1 MKSLVRLI
9 AMVLF
14 FSTTASVGQCINNS
28 QYPWSPVI
36 LQNSG
41 AQEYISNCTWTM
53 EFAYLMNV
61 APNIGYIFTCN
72 QNGSAKYITVTSVA
86 NEVIAHG
93 ISPLTVQNI
102 PYSEIRVHYSE
113 DETCGVETNCAD
125 TFVQAVLSCMPPT
138 NLNATVLS
146 SSSAELTWTAPQDTN
161 NFEVYVVNMDNQNP
175 QPDSILPIPVT
186 GTSYTATNLTA
197 GTLYQFAVRSVCE
210 DETGPINISPYFYTP
225 CDSFTSLNETFEQ
238 SYYTLPNCWQA
249 IRRGDGLTGHASITA
264 NYAYPTTSGTTAVQF
279 YADGSNLSN
288 ADLILVTPPLS
299 NINENYRL
307 RFAARGSQSLQV
319 GTLDSNTLD
328 AVFTPLQTI
337 TPTDVMAYY
346 TVDFSNY
353 VGSDTYIG
361 IRLTGNGSYD
371 PVFVDDVVW
380 EQNPAC
386 PDIAAAE
393 VTATGTNSATISF
406 QNIPAAAS
414 YDISYAVS
422 STNDPNQGAI
432 VNTTANPF
440 EINSLEP
447 NTTYN
452 FWIRTRCGEE
462 EVGYWSAATTAT
474 TNCAAVAT
482 FYEQFTG
489 AYELPNCWRGIVR
502 NQPASS
508 YSGIYITNF
517 SNTTEQNSAYLYQ
530 DYLIENLDVILVSP
544 AVTNLNT
551 GTNRVK
557 FKAFGTGDVILGTIS
572 GSGDNAV
579 FTALQTFDL
588 NENVQTITYNF
599 AASASTDAN
608 IAFKIA
614 AEIAYSYI
622 VLDDISYEAIP
633 ACPDV
638 TGISASNVSTN
649 QAQINFNE
657 VSGAVAYE
665 VVVTT
670 ANSPEGAT
678 PVTFETNS
686 GIVTNLQANTAYKVF
701 VRSSCGENQL
711 GVWSEAFTFYTSCET
726 VEGFI
731 ETFEAVITPQLPN
744 CWTGIVSGPNVS
756 PYSSIQTYYYGQNQA
771 NLQLVY
777 LFGDGSTIDSN
788 SIITLV
794 SPRVSTLNSGQYR
807 VRFSAFG
814 NATLVVGTL
823 SSNNADAT
831 FTPVQTFQFTEYN
844 NYTYS
849 VVFDTPT
856 TDEYIGFKLEG
867 GDIYNY
873 VALDDIYYEPIPACD
888 DIYNVSIV
896 DFDDDDISLAWEGNN
911 NDGGVVVYS
920 TVPNTDPNLL
930 STYYPTS
937 ENSIELENLEPL
949 TVYYIW
955 IKSTCAAGS
964 GVWIGPIIANTDCA
978 TSNIEEI
985 SEEGFDYENGAMPYC
1000 WSAAVYEGD
1009 TQWQMYEPTGDG
1021 SIAEAYSGSTIAY
1034 KQPSASSAVLFA
1046 APIDYTDITQATE
1059 VDVYLHR
1066 HENAHESDMYNVY
1079 VNTERSMDGAMLI
1092 GTIHSRNS
1100 IEPVVSASGFYNYK
1114 FDIPAQMNGM
1124 ESVYVMIEGITVD
1137 SDTSEGLGVE
1147 NFIVQFA
1154 ETLNVD
1160 APNFEGYVR
1169 VFPNPAT
1176 TLLNVSA
1183 SENIEAVKILNQ
1195 LGQVVFEKK
1204 NTGNSAQIDVSQLA
1218 TGAYFVQ
1225 LFSNKANTTKK
1236 FIKQ

>member
-1 MKSLVRLI
+1 MKSLVRFLTF
-9 AMVLF
+9 MLF
-14 FSTTASVGQCINNS
+14 LNNLPTFAQCINNS
-28 QYPWSPVI
+28 QYPFAPVT

-41 AQEYISNCTWTM
+41 ELEYISNCSWTI
-53 EFAYLMNV
+53 EYAHLVNV
-61 APNIGYIFTCN
+61 SPNTGYIFTCI
-72 QNGSAKYITVTSVA
+72 QNADPKYITVTSVA

-93 ISPLTVQNI
+93 LSPLAVASI

-113 DETCGVETNCAD
+113 SENCEGETDCLD
-125 TFVQAVLSCMPPT
+125 THVQAVSSCMPPT
-138 NLNATVLS
+138 GLSATVLS
-146 SSSAELTWTAPQDTN
+146 SSSAALSWIAPQDIS
-161 NFEVYVVNMDNQNP
+161 NFEVYVVDMNNQNP
-175 QPDSILPIPVT
+175 QPDSILPIPVS
-186 GTSYTATNLTA
+186 GTTYTATNLNA
-197 GTLYQFAVRSVCE
+197 GTFYQFAVRSVCGN
-210 DETGPINISPYFYTP
+210 ETGPVNVSSYFYTP
-225 CDSFTSLNETFEQ
+225 CEPFTSLNETFET

-249 IRRGDGLTGHASITA
+249 IRRGDGLTGHASITV
-264 NYAYPTTSGTTAVQF
+264 NYAYPTTSGTTGVQF

-307 RFAARGSQSLQV
+307 RFAARGNQTFEV
-319 GTLDSNTLD
+319 GTLNTNTLD
-328 AVFTPLQTI
+328 AVFTPIQTI
-337 TPTDVMAYY
+337 TTTGQMEYY
-346 TVDFSNY
+346 SVDFSEY
-353 VGSDTYIG
+353 EGTDMYIG
-361 IRLTGNGSYD
+361 IRLTGNGSYE
-371 PVFVDDVVW
+371 PAFVDDVVW

-406 QNIPAAAS
+406 QDIPAAAS

-422 STNDPNQGAI
+422 STNDPNQGTI
-432 VNTTANPF
+432 VNTSANPF

-474 TNCAAVAT
+474 TDCAAVAT

-489 AYELPNCWRGIVR
+489 AYELPNCWRSIVR

-517 SNTTEQNSAYLYQ
+517 SNTSEQNSAYLYQ

-557 FKAFGTGDVILGTIS
+557 FKAFGTGDVIVGTIS

-579 FTALQTFDL
+579 FTALETFEL

-608 IAFKIA
+608 VAFKITTDVM
-614 AEIAYSYI
+614 YSYI

-633 ACPDV
+633 ACADI
-638 TGISASNVSTN
+638 TGITASNATTT
-649 QAQINFNE
+649 QADIAFNA
-657 VSGAVAYE
+657 VPGAISYD

-670 ANSPEGAT
+670 ANSPQGET

-686 GIVTNLQANTAYKVF
+686 GTITNLQANTAYTVF
-701 VRSSCGENQL
+701 VRSNCGENQI
-711 GVWSEAFTFYTSCET
+711 GVWSEAYTFYTSCET
-726 VEGFI
+726 VAGFI
-731 ETFEAVITPQLPN
+731 ETFEAVTTPQLPN
-744 CWTGIVSGPNVS
+744 CWTGIVSGDNVS

-771 NLQLVY
+771 NLQLIY
-777 LFGDGSTIDSN
+777 LFGDGSTTDSN
-788 SIITLV
+788 TNITLV

-814 NATLVVGTL
+814 NATLIVGTM
-823 SSNNADAT
+823 SSNTADAT
-831 FTPVQTFQFTEYN
+831 FTPVETYQFTEYN

-849 VVFDTPT
+849 VVFDAPT

-873 VALDDIYYEPIPACD
+873 VALDNIYYEPIPACE
-888 DIYNVSIV
+888 DIYNVNIV
-896 DFDDDDISLAWEGNN
+896 DYDDDEITLAWEGNN
-911 NDGGVVVYS
+911 NEGGIVVYS
-920 TVPNTDPNLL
+920 TAADTDPNLL
-930 STYYPTS
+930 STYYSTS
-937 ENSIELENLEPL
+937 ENNIELENLQSL

-955 IKSTCAAGS
+955 IKSTCSAGS

-978 TSNIEEI
+978 TSDIEEI

-1000 WSAAVYEGD
+1000 WSAAVYQGD
-1009 TQWQMYEPTGDG
+1009 TQWQMYEPTGEG

-1034 KQPSASSAVLFA
+1034 KEPSASSAVLYA
-1046 APIDYTDITQATE
+1046 APIDYTDITQGTQ

-1066 HENAHESDMYNVY
+1066 HENAHDGDVYNVY

-1092 GTIHSRNS
+1092 GSIHSLTN
-1100 IEPVVSASGFYNYK
+1100 IEPAVGTSGFYNYK
-1114 FDIPAQMNGM
+1114 FDIPTQMNGQ
-1124 ESVYVMIEGITVD
+1124 ESVYVMIEGVTLD
-1137 SDTSEGLGVE
+1137 SEASEGLGVE
-1147 NFIVQFA
+1147 NFIVEFA
-1154 ETLNVD
+1154 ETLSTD
-1160 APNFEGYVR
+1160 TPNFEASVR
-1169 VFPNPAT
+1169 IFPNPAT
-1176 TLLNVSA
+1176 SLINVSA
-1183 SENIEAVKILNQ
+1183 AENIEAITILNN
-1195 LGQVVFEKK
+1195 LGQVVYQKENSG
-1204 NTGNSAQIDVSQLA
+1204 NTAQIDVSTLA
-1218 TGAYFVQ
+1218 TGAYFLQ
-1225 LFSNKANTTKK
+1225 LSGSQSNTTKK